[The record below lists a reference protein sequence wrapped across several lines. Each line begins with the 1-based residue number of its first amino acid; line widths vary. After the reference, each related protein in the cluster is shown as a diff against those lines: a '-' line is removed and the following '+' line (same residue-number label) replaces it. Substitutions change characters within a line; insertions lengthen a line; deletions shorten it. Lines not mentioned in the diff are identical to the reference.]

1 MDQLR
6 LSIEE
11 LIFSFYSEGYFEQGM
26 SLKEAYYPEV
36 EDERLGFLF
45 EIACRSL
52 LAKGVLEFR
61 NRQYRYKE
69 EYRHFIQAMNDASH
83 TVKASTFG
91 EIDEGFSTSFH
102 TTKAG
107 VYAHQT
113 LYDQQVHQIQKLKDD
128 QQAEEQVTTFLNIQM
143 SDQRLSV
150 ITLQAEEFETL
161 LEPAS
166 EAKDEWL
173 SFLKLNKA
181 EDPELVRTFV
191 LDVRARKGQMDSLMK
206 VAYDKNNQ
214 PDVESMIF
222 VIPGERHSWL
232 VWGIKENEFRIE
244 TAHRDGLRSI
254 F

>member
-1 MDQLR
+1 MDQLS

-61 NRQYRYKE
+61 NRQYRYKA

-83 TVKASTFG
+83 TIKASTFG
-91 EIDEGFSTSFH
+91 ELDEEISTSFH
-102 TTKAG
+102 TTHAG
-107 VYAHQT
+107 VYVHHT
-113 LYDQQVHQIQKLKDD
+113 LYDQQVHQIQKLRDN
-128 QQAEEQVTTFLNIQM
+128 QQAEEQVTTFLNIRM
-143 SDQRLSV
+143 SDSRTPV
-150 ITLQAEEFETL
+150 ITLHAEEFEML
-161 LEPAS
+161 LEQAS
-166 EAKDEWL
+166 EVKDEWL
-173 SFLKLNKA
+173 SFLNKA
-181 EDPELVRTFV
+181 ENQELVRAFV
-191 LDVRARKGQMDSLMK
+191 SDVRARKGKMDSLMK
-206 VAYDKNNQ
+206 VSYDKNNM
-214 PDVESMIF
+214 PDVQSMMF

-232 VWGIKENEFRIE
+232 VSGIKENEFHIE

>member
-1 MDQLR
+1 MDQLS

-26 SLKEAYYPEV
+26 SLKEAYYPDV

-61 NRQYRYKE
+61 NRQYRYKG

-83 TVKASTFG
+83 TVKASRFG
-91 EIDEGFSTSFH
+91 DVDEEVSTSFH
-102 TTKAG
+102 TTQTG
-107 VYAHQT
+107 VYAHHT

-128 QQAEEQVTTFLNIQM
+128 QQAEEQVTAFFNIQM
-143 SDQRLSV
+143 SDHPAPV
-150 ITLQAEEFETL
+150 ITLQAEEFEML
-161 LEPAS
+161 LEQAS
-166 EAKDEWL
+166 EAKNEWP
-173 SFLKLNKA
+173 SFLHRA
-181 EDPELVRTFV
+181 ENEELVQAFV
-191 LDVRARKGQMDSLMK
+191 SDVKTRKGKMDSLMK
-206 VAYDKNNQ
+206 VVYDKNNT
-214 PDVESMIF
+214 PDVESMLF
-222 VIPGERHSWL
+222 VIPGEEQSWL
-232 VWGIKENEFRIE
+232 VSGIKENEFRIE

>member
-1 MDQLR
+1 MDQLS

-26 SLKEAYYPEV
+26 SLKEAYYPDV

-61 NRQYRYKE
+61 NRQYRYKA

-83 TVKASTFG
+83 TVKASRFG
-91 EIDEGFSTSFH
+91 DEDEEVSTSFH
-102 TTKAG
+102 TTQMG
-107 VYAHQT
+107 VYAHHT

-128 QQAEEQVTTFLNIQM
+128 QQAEKQVTAFFNIKM
-143 SDQRLSV
+143 SDHPESV
-150 ITLQAEEFETL
+150 ITLQAEEFEKL
-161 LEPAS
+161 LEQAS
-166 EAKDEWL
+166 EAKNEWP
-173 SFLKLNKA
+173 SFLHRA
-181 EDPELVRTFV
+181 ENGELVQAFV
-191 LDVRARKGQMDSLMK
+191 SDVQKRKGKMDSLMK
-206 VAYDKNNQ
+206 VVYDKNNT
-214 PDVESMIF
+214 PDVESMLF
-222 VIPGERHSWL
+222 VIPGEKQSWL
-232 VWGIKENEFRIE
+232 VSGIKESEFRVE

>member
-91 EIDEGFSTSFH
+91 EIDEEVSTSFH
-102 TTKAG
+102 TTQAG

-128 QQAEEQVTTFLNIQM
+128 QQAEKQVITFLNIQL
-143 SDQRLSV
+143 SDQRTPV

-161 LEPAS
+161 LEQAS

-173 SFLKLNKA
+173 SFLNKA
-181 EDPELVRTFV
+181 EDQELVRAFA
-191 LDVRARKGQMDSLMK
+191 LDVRARKGKMDSLMK

-232 VWGIKENEFRIE
+232 VSGIKENEFRIE

>member
-1 MDQLR
+1 MDQLS

-26 SLKEAYYPEV
+26 SLKEAYYPDV

-61 NRQYRYKE
+61 NRQYRYKA

-83 TVKASTFG
+83 TVKASRFG
-91 EIDEGFSTSFH
+91 DEDEEVSTSFH
-102 TTKAG
+102 TTQMG
-107 VYAHQT
+107 VYAHHT

-128 QQAEEQVTTFLNIQM
+128 QQAEEQVTAFFNIQM
-143 SDQRLSV
+143 SDHPAPV
-150 ITLQAEEFETL
+150 VTLQAEEFEKL
-161 LEPAS
+161 LEQAS
-166 EAKDEWL
+166 EAKNEWP
-173 SFLKLNKA
+173 SFLHRA
-181 EDPELVRTFV
+181 ENEELVQAFV
-191 LDVRARKGQMDSLMK
+191 SDVQKRKGKMDSLMK
-206 VAYDKNNQ
+206 VVYDKNNT
-214 PDVESMIF
+214 PDVESMLF
-222 VIPGERHSWL
+222 VIPGEKQSWL
-232 VWGIKENEFRIE
+232 VSGIKENEFRVE

>member
-1 MDQLR
+1 MDQLS

-26 SLKEAYYPEV
+26 SLKEAYYPDV

-61 NRQYRYKE
+61 NRQYRYKG

-83 TVKASTFG
+83 TVKASRFG
-91 EIDEGFSTSFH
+91 DVDEEVSTSFH
-102 TTKAG
+102 TTQTG
-107 VYAHQT
+107 VYAHHT

-128 QQAEEQVTTFLNIQM
+128 QQAEEQVTAFFNIQM
-143 SDQRLSV
+143 SDHPAPV
-150 ITLQAEEFETL
+150 ITLQAEEFEML
-161 LEPAS
+161 LEQAS
-166 EAKDEWL
+166 EAKNEWP
-173 SFLKLNKA
+173 SFLHRA
-181 EDPELVRTFV
+181 ENEELVQAFV
-191 LDVRARKGQMDSLMK
+191 SDVKARKGKMDSLMK
-206 VAYDKNNQ
+206 VVYDKNNT
-214 PDVESMIF
+214 PDVESMLF
-222 VIPGERHSWL
+222 VIPGEEQSWL
-232 VWGIKENEFRIE
+232 VSGIKENEFRIE

>member
-1 MDQLR
+1 MDQLS

-61 NRQYRYKE
+61 NRQYRYKA

-83 TVKASTFG
+83 TVKASRFG
-91 EIDEGFSTSFH
+91 DEDEEVSTSFH
-102 TTKAG
+102 TTQKG
-107 VYAHQT
+107 VYAHHT

-128 QQAEEQVTTFLNIQM
+128 QQAEKQVTAFFNIKM
-143 SDQRLSV
+143 SDHPESV
-150 ITLQAEEFETL
+150 ITLQAEEFEKL
-161 LEPAS
+161 LEQAS
-166 EAKDEWL
+166 EAKNEWP
-173 SFLKLNKA
+173 SFLHRA
-181 EDPELVRTFV
+181 ENGELVQAFV
-191 LDVRARKGQMDSLMK
+191 SDVQKRKGKMDSLMK
-206 VAYDKNNQ
+206 VVYDKNNT
-214 PDVESMIF
+214 PDVESMLF
-222 VIPGERHSWL
+222 VIPGEEHSWL
-232 VWGIKENEFRIE
+232 VSGIKESEFRVE
-244 TAHRDGLRSI
+244 TAHRDRLRSI

>member
-1 MDQLR
+1 MDQLS

-26 SLKEAYYPEV
+26 SLKEAYYPDV

-61 NRQYRYKE
+61 NRQYRYKG

-83 TVKASTFG
+83 TVKASRFG
-91 EIDEGFSTSFH
+91 DVDEEVSTSFH
-102 TTKAG
+102 TTQTG
-107 VYAHQT
+107 VYAHHT

-128 QQAEEQVTTFLNIQM
+128 QQAEEQVTAFFNIQM
-143 SDQRLSV
+143 SEHPAPV
-150 ITLQAEEFETL
+150 VTLQAEEFEKL
-161 LEPAS
+161 LEQAS
-166 EAKDEWL
+166 EAKNEWP
-173 SFLKLNKA
+173 SFLHRA
-181 EDPELVRTFV
+181 ENEELVQAFV
-191 LDVRARKGQMDSLMK
+191 SDVKARKGKMDSLMK
-206 VAYDKNNQ
+206 VVYDKNNT
-214 PDVESMIF
+214 PDVESMLF
-222 VIPGERHSWL
+222 VIPGEEQSWL
-232 VWGIKENEFRIE
+232 VSGIKENEFRIE

>member
-1 MDQLR
+1 MDQLS

-26 SLKEAYYPEV
+26 SLKEAYYPDV

-61 NRQYRYKE
+61 NRQYRYKG

-83 TVKASTFG
+83 TVKASRFG
-91 EIDEGFSTSFH
+91 DVDEEVSTSFH
-102 TTKAG
+102 TTQMG
-107 VYAHQT
+107 VYAHHT

-128 QQAEEQVTTFLNIQM
+128 QQAEEQVTAFFNIQM
-143 SDQRLSV
+143 SDHPAPV
-150 ITLQAEEFETL
+150 ITLQAEEFEML
-161 LEPAS
+161 LEQAS
-166 EAKDEWL
+166 EAKNEWP
-173 SFLKLNKA
+173 SFLHRA
-181 EDPELVRTFV
+181 ENEELVQAFV
-191 LDVRARKGQMDSLMK
+191 SDVKARKGKMDSLMK
-206 VAYDKNNQ
+206 VVYDKNNT
-214 PDVESMIF
+214 PDVESMLF
-222 VIPGERHSWL
+222 VIPGEEQSWL
-232 VWGIKENEFRIE
+232 VSGIKENEFRIE